1 MSKKIALNDLTD
13 TEKEIIDK
21 DLYIKIETGKKKFN
35 KFAQTEFFQA
45 YDLTDSHV
53 IVPISYNKIDKIKRT
68 DKSHFSSIIYS
79 FNGQL
84 RQKQAEVKDLAI
96 QNLNKNGAFIIAG
109 ATAFGKTAT
118 SIYLLSVIKM
128 KTVIIVNRVVLMK
141 QWKLEIEK
149 FLDKPKVKI
158 LTVKD
163 YDTSK
168 DDIFIINA
176 VNIEKF
182 PESFFDDVGLVIVD
196 EIHQIMS
203 KTMAKCLHHIFPR
216 YILGLSATP
225 YRNDGLNFLFDLFFG
240 TEKVFIPLLQKH
252 NVYKINTERTPEVE
266 YNSDGTTNW
275 DSILRFQ
282 ATDTERNEMII
293 KCVKYFN
300 TRNILILTKRTE
312 HAKYF
317 INRLQEEKEDV
328 TSLIQS
334 EKTFDSNSRILV
346 SNVSKSGTGFNHPK
360 LDMLIIASDLENYFV
375 QYLGRVF
382 RTETV
387 EPVILDF
394 VDNNKIL
401 EKHYSNR
408 KKIYKQVGGVF
419 CSIEKDHNKLYDEL
433 FSVKI

>member
-1 MSKKIALNDLTD
+1 MSKKISLSDLSD
-13 TEKEIIDK
+13 SEKEIIDK
-21 DLYIKIETGKKKFN
+21 DLYLKIESDKKKFN
-35 KFAQTEFFQA
+35 KFTQTEFFQA
-45 YDLTDSHV
+45 YDLTDTHV
-53 IVPISYNKIDKIKRT
+53 IVPISYNNIDKIKRT
-68 DKSHFSSIIYS
+68 DKSHFSTIHYS

-149 FLDKPKVKI
+149 FIVNPKVKI

-163 YDTSK
+163 FDTSQH
-168 DDIFIINA
+168 DIFIINA
-176 VNIEKF
+176 INIEKF

-203 KTMAKCLHHIFPR
+203 KTMAKCLHHLFPR

-240 TEKVFIPLLQKH
+240 SEKVFIPLLQKH
-252 NVYKINTERTPEVE
+252 IVYKIDTNKTPEVE
-266 YNSDGTTNW
+266 YNSDGSTNW

-282 ATDTERNEMII
+282 SSDISRNEMII
-293 KCVKYFN
+293 KCVKYFKS
-300 TRNILILTKRTE
+300 RNILILTKRTE

-317 INRLQEEKEDV
+317 ISRLQEEKEDV

-387 EPVILDF
+387 EPIILDF

-401 EKHYSNR
+401 ERHFSSR

-419 CSIEKDHNKLYDEL
+419 SSLEKNHSSLFSEL
-433 FSVKI
+433 FS